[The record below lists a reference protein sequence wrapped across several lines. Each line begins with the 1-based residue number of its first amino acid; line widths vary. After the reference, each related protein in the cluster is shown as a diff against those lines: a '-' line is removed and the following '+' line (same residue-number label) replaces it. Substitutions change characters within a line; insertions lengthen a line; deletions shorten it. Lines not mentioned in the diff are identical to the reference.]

1 MSVLEEVLMEEY
13 DRSLRISRAIESE
26 NDSLPRGSIRRRI
39 INGRAYFYLQYREG
53 SHVRSK
59 YLKADE
65 VEEIRLRLERRRE
78 NDAALKA
85 QAKSRAQIVKALGKE
100 YIDEHSG
107 A

>member
-13 DRSLRISRAIESE
+13 DRSLRISRAMEAE
-26 NDSLPRGSIRRRI
+26 NADLPRGSIRRRDI
-39 INGRAYFYLQYREG
+39 KGREYHYLQYREG

-65 VEEIRLRLERRRE
+65 VESMSRLISRRKE
-78 NDAALKA
+78 NEKALKE
-85 QAKSRAQIVKALGKE
+85 QAKSRAQIIKALGKE
-100 YIDEHSG
+100 YVDEHSR